1 VLSFPSLRH
10 ASPRD
15 FLQVSSSLRA
25 SCPGPCSCSSPIA
38 DKAATQRLLLL
49 RVNRVYAGCI
59 RMPLNLSLPR
69 LYLFPIDGRTLSASM
84 QDAHAQIRNTLEYVM
99 ASDMPAQHKSVL
111 IEALTQA
118 LRNQLDADEEREQRV
133 RQAAAPWQAD
143 EVAQLCKCLEG
154 QVARSWQHA
163 DELAMRLALQLQRN
177 VDDVRAK
184 ASELGLDASIRY
196 RRASVA
202 ESSEME

>member
-1 VLSFPSLRH
+1 
-10 ASPRD
+10 
-15 FLQVSSSLRA
+15 
-25 SCPGPCSCSSPIA
+25 
-38 DKAATQRLLLL
+38 
-49 RVNRVYAGCI
+49 
-59 RMPLNLSLPR
+59 
-69 LYLFPIDGRTLSASM
+69 M

-99 ASDMPAQHKSVL
+99 ASDIPAQHKSVL

-118 LRNQLDADEEREQRV
+118 LRKQLDADEEREQRV

-143 EVAQLCKCLEG
+143 EVAQLRKSLEG